1 MNYEKATCIL
11 AISMIAAISLAQED
25 KWLKILGS

>member
-1 MNYEKATCIL
+1 MKKLPVFL
-11 AISMIAAISLAQED
+11 AISKIAAISLAQED